1 MKNLPEM
8 ASQHFA
14 PLLPAEKELLQHFL
28 RAEKLSLA
36 GLVLSAFTLSA
47 IMPFMPS
54 RRHDWH
60 LPTSKEDYLR
70 QFILYAILLTGGIG
84 LYYFHKTRNLRRDIA
99 SGNKVIQT
107 ITVKAKYRTRLN
119 GTCSIQLDLDEPAF
133 RQINVDLS
141 EFERIEVGQPV
152 ALSYALHS
160 KHLFGINWHLE
171 KT

>member
-8 ASQHFA
+8 ASPHFA

-36 GLVLSAFTLSA
+36 GLVLSAFTLAA

-54 RRHDWH
+54 RHHDWH
-60 LPTSKEDYLR
+60 LPTSKEDCFR
-70 QFILYAILLTGGIG
+70 QFILYSTILAVGVG
-84 LYYFHKTRNLRRDIA
+84 LYYFQKTRNLRRDIA
-99 SGNKVIQT
+99 SGNKVTQT
-107 ITVKAKYRTRLN
+107 VTVKTKYRTRLN
-119 GTCSIQLDLDEPAF
+119 GTCSIQLDIDEPAF
-133 RQINVDLS
+133 RQININLS

-160 KHLFGINWHLE
+160 KHLFGINWQPE